1 MQQANRQE
9 VLELLKLKTTTIKSI
24 AKRCGVSLKTV
35 YNVKAT
41 VTDSKN
47 LKHRKG
53 AGRPMKMAKHNKI
66 FLAAKLRKNLRVS
79 VRSIASEFQVTQ
91 GLDISSESIRRTIK
105 SMGLSKKVPIR
116 GPGIT
121 PRMRKYV
128 SIGPSNTGYSLAQD
142 SIHG

>member
-1 MQQANRQE
+1 MQQAKRQD
-9 VLELLKLKTTTIKSI
+9 VSELLILKTTTIKSI
-24 AKRCGVSLKTV
+24 AKRCGASLKTV

-41 VTDSKN
+41 MSDSIY

-53 AGRPMKMAKHNKI
+53 AGRPMKMSKNNKI
-66 FLAAKLRKNLRVS
+66 SLAAKLRKNPRVS
-79 VRSIASEFQVTQ
+79 VRRIASEFQVTQ
-91 GLDISSESIRRTIK
+91 GLDISRESIRRTIK

-128 SIGPSNTGYSLAQD
+128 SIGPRNTG
-142 SIHG
+142 IFTGTR